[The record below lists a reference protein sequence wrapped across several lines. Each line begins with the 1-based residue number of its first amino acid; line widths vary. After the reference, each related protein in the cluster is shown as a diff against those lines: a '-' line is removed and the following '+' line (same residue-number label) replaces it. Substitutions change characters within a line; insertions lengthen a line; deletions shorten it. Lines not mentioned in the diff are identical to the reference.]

1 MQIDS
6 SWLKNAFSGLPDQVV
21 VTSGDGHG
29 PSDASNPAA
38 VLVPIINRPTGLTI
52 LFTKRSEFLRSH
64 AGQISFPGGRAEKS
78 DQFPSGTA
86 LREAEEEIGL
96 RKDLVEILGSL
107 PDYRTIS
114 GYRVTPVV
122 GLVDAAVGLRADSG
136 EVSEI
141 FEVPLS
147 YLLNPVNQQR
157 NTLIH
162 GGSER
167 HYFALPF
174 GKYYIWGA
182 TAGML
187 MNLYQHLAPFLLRHG
202 KCE

>member
-147 YLLNPVNQQR
+147 YSAIP
-157 NTLIH
+157 
-162 GGSER
+162 
-167 HYFALPF
+167 
-174 GKYYIWGA
+174 
-182 TAGML
+182 
-187 MNLYQHLAPFLLRHG
+187 
-202 KCE
+202 